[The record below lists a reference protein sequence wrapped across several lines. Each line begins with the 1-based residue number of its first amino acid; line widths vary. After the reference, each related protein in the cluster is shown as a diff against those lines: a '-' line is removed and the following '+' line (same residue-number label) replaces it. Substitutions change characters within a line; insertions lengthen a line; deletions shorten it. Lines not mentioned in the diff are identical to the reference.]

1 VRVVRRRHRHFEG
14 RLLVASDQREQTEKR
29 ESPHESPIDKPESCN
44 VSQAGGWGHFCLT
57 AHEWFDD
64 ARRGWTTILDVLD
77 QVLPGDASTCG
88 AGLAQHAAVPRRIAV
103 YLSELSETRGFTG
116 KCWR

>member
-1 VRVVRRRHRHFEG
+1 
-14 RLLVASDQREQTEKR
+14 
-29 ESPHESPIDKPESCN
+29 
-44 VSQAGGWGHFCLT
+44 LT